1 MIYFRNDDDEYVSWV
16 ERHPDAFVL
25 NVSTGGKQKAML
37 HTSRCSHL
45 YPTSPAR
52 SHTRT
57 YPKACSHN
65 QGELELWGAEA
76 GLAVA
81 VCPDCGL

>member
-25 NVSTGGKQKAML
+25 NVFTGGKQKAML

-45 YPTSPAR
+45 YKPDPQLT
-52 SHTRT
+52 HTAT
-57 YPKACSHN
+57 YPKACSRN
-65 QGELELWGAEA
+65 QDELKRWGAEA
-76 GLAVA
+76 KLAVA
-81 VCPDCGL
+81 SCPDCKP